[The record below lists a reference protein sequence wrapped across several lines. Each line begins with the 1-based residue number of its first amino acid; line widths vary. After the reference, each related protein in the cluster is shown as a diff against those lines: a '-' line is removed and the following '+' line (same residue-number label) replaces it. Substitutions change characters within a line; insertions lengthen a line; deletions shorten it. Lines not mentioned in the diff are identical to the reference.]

1 MRKGSD
7 SVARFDLTPLSPLA
21 AVAVPGRYGKATG
34 GTPPV
39 ALKERR
45 GLKLC
50 VIAALSGQ
58 EPVVEE
64 TVRTITG
71 LELPRDPKRVA
82 AKGLALIGTAPG
94 QWLAVAEDADSRQT
108 LDALA
113 KQLAGRA
120 AITEQSDAKAV
131 IRISGA
137 RARDVL
143 AKGCSLDL
151 HSRVFKLGDAATTP
165 IALIDCQL
173 WQIDDAPSYDLAVP
187 SSFAESFWSWL
198 AASSAEYGYT
208 VEV

>member
-1 MRKGSD
+1 MAK
-7 SVARFDLTPLSPLA
+7 LTQLSPLA

-34 GTPPV
+34 DTPPV
-39 ALKERR
+39 ILMERR

-58 EPVVEE
+58 ESTLEE
-64 TVRTITG
+64 DVRKLTG
-71 LELPRDPKRVA
+71 LKLPRGPRRVA

-94 QWLAVAEDADSRQT
+94 QWLAVAENAASRQV
-108 LDALA
+108 LYELA
-113 KQLAGRA
+113 KQLVGHA
-120 AITEQSDAKAV
+120 AITEQSDSKAV
-131 IRISGA
+131 IRLSGPHA
-137 RARDVL
+137 REVL

-151 HSRVFKLGDAATTP
+151 HPRVFKPGNAATTP

-198 AASSAEYGYT
+198 TASAAEFGYS
-208 VEV
+208 VEPAQEI